1 MWYMVFGVGSVI
13 WYRTKCL
20 YIYKCNINY
29 FNFRDIINIRYICG
43 YGDGDGDEDEDEDED
58 KSNTFFALN
67 SDHDIFFTAG
77 GFA

>member
-1 MWYMVFGVGSVI
+1 MVFGVGFVI

-29 FNFRDIINIRYICG
+29 FNFRDIINIRYLCV
-43 YGDGDGDEDEDEDED
+43 YEDADADEDED
-58 KSNTFFALN
+58 TFFALN
-67 SDHDIFFTAG
+67 SDHEIFFTAG

>member
-1 MWYMVFGVGSVI
+1 VVCFYVVFGVGYVI

-29 FNFRDIINIRYICG
+29 FNFRDIINIRYLCV
-43 YGDGDGDEDEDEDED
+43 YEDEDADD
-58 KSNTFFALN
+58 ADADDTFFALN
-67 SDHDIFFTAG
+67 SDHEIFFTAG